1 MPVHRPWNTDLVDLM
16 DATVDQTVNW
26 NLGPAPQID
35 GSEFATSTTYLATFS
50 VGTVVEYALSGID
63 AHPFH
68 NHVNSF
74 QIVADPA
81 DTASNYFR
89 GGCTLSL
96 AFCITLFRT

>member
-1 MPVHRPWNTDLVDLM
+1 LLAQLCGAVLVDLM
-16 DATVDQTVNW
+16 DATVDQTVDFS
-26 NLGPAPQID
+26 LGPAPRIN
-35 GSEFATSTTYLATFS
+35 GNEYSTSTTYLAS
-50 VGTVVEYALSGID
+50 MEVGTVVEYELDGID

-89 GGCTLSL
+89 GPRCS
-96 AFCITLFRT
+96 RTNPL